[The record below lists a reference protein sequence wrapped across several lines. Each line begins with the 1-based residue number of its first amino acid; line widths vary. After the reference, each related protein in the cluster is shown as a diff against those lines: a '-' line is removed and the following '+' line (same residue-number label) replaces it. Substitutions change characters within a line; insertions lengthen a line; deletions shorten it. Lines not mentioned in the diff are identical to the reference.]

1 MARSEVIYVCGLQ
14 PLFVFSAF
22 FPYLRS
28 IKHYFPSI
36 SKIKGFMGYLL
47 IIAAISLF
55 WGLFTLLKN
64 LYDLRARK
72 IINRAKNIEQ
82 ATQIRR
88 RLLKLRTISLR
99 TLIALSLVGYVWV
112 VWEYPDVGLSF
123 LVVFV
128 VCSVIIYTQIV
139 HEKSKSR
146 LYGNLSYTMAEDF
159 LKKEE
164 DYTLYLRGF
173 DDDVPFKKTNYAP
186 ASKLNEALLAEAIE
200 YGLNVPM
207 YALGMTK
214 EIDSPVGA
222 GRLYVNDDDW
232 QEIVVQLMQRTKH
245 IFILVSNRMS
255 CLWEI
260 EQARTMK
267 DKVVFIVDDIDIYN
281 EVRKL
286 FGEAFS
292 MPEPPQD
299 STQKFFFRCGEEPV
313 AFEDSING
321 YLSIINLTLAEVEEQ
336 QLEQNRVTYRQHN
349 SERIK
354 NLWWKLLIALF
365 VFFALLY
372 ICLYRGDYL

>member
-1 MARSEVIYVCGLQ
+1 MWLAATFCFFL
-14 PLFVFSAF
+14 F

-55 WGLFTLLKN
+55 WGFFTLLKN

-72 IINRAKNIEQ
+72 IINRATNIEQ

-99 TLIALSLVGYVWV
+99 TLIALLLVGYVWV
-112 VWEYPDVGLSF
+112 VWEYPDVGLYF

-186 ASKLNEALLAEAIE
+186 ASKLNEALFAEAIE

-286 FGEAFS
+286 FGEAFG

-299 STQKFFFRCGEEPV
+299 STQKFFFRCGEEPI

-336 QLEQNRVTYRQHN
+336 QLEQNRVAYRQHN

>member
-1 MARSEVIYVCGLQ
+1 
-14 PLFVFSAF
+14 
-22 FPYLRS
+22 
-28 IKHYFPSI
+28 
-36 SKIKGFMGYLL
+36 MGYLL
-47 IIAAISLF
+47 IIVAISLF

-222 GRLYVNDDDW
+222 RRLYVNDDDW

-336 QLEQNRVTYRQHN
+336 QLEQNRVAYRQQS

-372 ICLYRGDYL
+372 ICLYRGNYL